1 MAAPAEIGKYRIL
14 SELGRGA
21 MGAVYLA
28 EDPFIARRV
37 AIKVMRPQVEEGAE
51 RFLQEARTIGSL
63 SHPNIVL
70 LHDFGFVGELP
81 YLVME
86 HVEGTILDRWLAEPH
101 EPQARLRVL
110 AGLCRAVLYAHS
122 RGVLHRD
129 LKPSNVLVRSDGE
142 AKLLDFGIARVENT
156 RLTATGVVLGTPEYL
171 APELLGSGG
180 FSPRSDMYALGLV
193 AYELFGGRN
202 PFAAD
207 TVAACLRRV
216 LEVAPAPLAADSPAP
231 AEVAAEVMRC
241 LAKNPLHRPESPE
254 QLLAATERALAAG
267 LAPAPGPAMA
277 TSPTTR
283 MATGANR
290 PRPARRTRQLAGV
303 AAAAVVAAGLGVAG
317 YRLLAPAAAPQE
329 PARGEKAIVP
339 DRTARD
345 PTAPVPAAIPEVAAV
360 APPGASAPPT
370 VSPVAAPGPKPATAP
385 ASPKVSPQ
393 PHPSDQVAGPVAGP
407 TAAAQPRAAGLDE
420 SPPAPAA
427 TENPPA
433 KDSAVA
439 EPAAPESK
447 PPSVLVE
454 PAPAAAPGLAP
465 AAVPPAL
472 PHLTSIAPQTLRRGA
487 GATVR
492 LRSDTI
498 PEGWNV
504 QLRRGGKIATQI
516 RVLRSKR
523 TGPGE
528 LEISLLPEEDAP
540 IGTYSLVLVSPS
552 GMVTNALSFEV
563 DL

>member
-1 MAAPAEIGKYRIL
+1 MAAPTEIGKYRIL
-14 SELGRGA
+14 RELGRGA

-37 AIKVMRPQVEEGAE
+37 AIKVMRPQVEEGSE
-51 RFLQEARTIGSL
+51 RFLQEARTVGSL

-70 LHDFGFVGELP
+70 LHDFGFFGELP

-241 LAKNPLHRPESPE
+241 LAKDPAHRPESPE
-254 QLLAATERALAAG
+254 HLLAATERALAAG

-283 MATGANR
+283 MATGASR
-290 PRPARRTRQLAGV
+290 
-303 AAAAVVAAGLGVAG
+303 
-317 YRLLAPAAAPQE
+317 
-329 PARGEKAIVP
+329 
-339 DRTARD
+339 
-345 PTAPVPAAIPEVAAV
+345 
-360 APPGASAPPT
+360 
-370 VSPVAAPGPKPATAP
+370 
-385 ASPKVSPQ
+385 
-393 PHPSDQVAGPVAGP
+393 
-407 TAAAQPRAAGLDE
+407 
-420 SPPAPAA
+420 
-427 TENPPA
+427 
-433 KDSAVA
+433 
-439 EPAAPESK
+439 
-447 PPSVLVE
+447 
-454 PAPAAAPGLAP
+454 
-465 AAVPPAL
+465 
-472 PHLTSIAPQTLRRGA
+472 
-487 GATVR
+487 
-492 LRSDTI
+492 
-498 PEGWNV
+498 
-504 QLRRGGKIATQI
+504 
-516 RVLRSKR
+516 
-523 TGPGE
+523 
-528 LEISLLPEEDAP
+528 EDGHDA
-540 IGTYSLVLVSPS
+540 
-552 GMVTNALSFEV
+552 
-563 DL
+563 